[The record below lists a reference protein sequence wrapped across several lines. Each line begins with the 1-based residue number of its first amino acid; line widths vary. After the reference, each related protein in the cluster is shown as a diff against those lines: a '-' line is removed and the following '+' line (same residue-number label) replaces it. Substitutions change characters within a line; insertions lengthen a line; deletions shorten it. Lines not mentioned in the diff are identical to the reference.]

1 MVMDMKDALKRL
13 QQEIYSEGD
22 REKLDDSQWDAFT
35 QNCVVA
41 LMAGG
46 ESSRFKTI
54 SDPHHLQKNSM
65 VLPNGD
71 TMIERTIRMYR
82 DAGFQNFVAL
92 VFHNADSI
100 INLLGDGSRL
110 GVSIKYSHDPERPV
124 GKGGAMRNALEN
136 ESIPADKSCIVHN
149 PDDQIINYEG
159 DFARDAVAAHLAGLK
174 QGMIATV
181 VVADGSPYA
190 FTGMKIKDGVVAQTE
205 MYPHIPIPAHIGVT
219 VFAPAAYGY
228 FPRLFDLNKKIDF
241 ENVLFP
247 LLAEEQKL
255 YSFGIPGQC
264 WLAVNDQKALSKLAQ
279 LI

>member
-1 MVMDMKDALKRL
+1 MDMKDALKRL

-22 REKLDDSQWDAFT
+22 REKLDDSQWAAFT
-35 QNCVVA
+35 QDCVVA

-46 ESSRFKTI
+46 EGSRFKTI

-65 VLPNGD
+65 VLPNDD

-110 GVSIKYSHDPERPV
+110 GVSIKYSHDPEQPV

-136 ESIPADKSCIVHN
+136 GLIALDRSCIVHN

-159 DFARDAVAAHLAGLK
+159 GFARDAVAAHLAGMRR
-174 QGMIATV
+174 GMIATA

-190 FTGMKIKDGVVAQTE
+190 FTGMKIEGGVVAQTE
-205 MYPHIPIPAHIGVT
+205 MYPHIPIPAHVGVT
-219 VFAPAAYGY
+219 VFSPASYEY
-228 FPRLFDLNKKIDF
+228 FLRLFDLTKKIDF
-241 ENVLFP
+241 ESVLFP
-247 LLAEEQKL
+247 LLVKERKL

-264 WLAVNDQKALSKLAQ
+264 WLAVNDQKALAKLAQ